1 MSTVVR
7 DALVVVVVLVLYY
20 RVVLVRVRDRVVA
33 PALVFLLGRFG
44 NPRLPVG
51 DVENVLTLTFS
62 VFLQILLFFLLGAW
76 TAVKFGKVWRWSGQ
90 PQLLAYGAVLG
101 LGEMVLSSFL
111 GLILIKVS
119 TAFPKIGDPL
129 VHWRVAINSG
139 WMRLF
144 NTTVK
149 LLPLPAAIGVV
160 VLYVGVEE
168 LIVRGIVLNVL
179 LPLGQVAAV
188 VLSTAVFAGYQ
199 VFNLPSW
206 RVALF
211 PVLGA
216 LVIGPVHGVLY
227 VRIPDVWPLVVAHVT
242 YFTIVALTYR

>member
-1 MSTVVR
+1 
-7 DALVVVVVLVLYY
+7 
-20 RVVLVRVRDRVVA
+20 
-33 PALVFLLGRFG
+33 
-44 NPRLPVG
+44 
-51 DVENVLTLTFS
+51 
-62 VFLQILLFFLLGAW
+62 
-76 TAVKFGKVWRWSGQ
+76 
-90 PQLLAYGAVLG
+90 
-101 LGEMVLSSFL
+101 
-111 GLILIKVS
+111 
-119 TAFPKIGDPL
+119 
-129 VHWRVAINSG
+129 
-139 WMRLF
+139 MRLF